1 MAQSDMHPARKIAKR
16 TTLPLGIS
24 PCLPAIRNRAQSI
37 DINIDE
43 IATFSGDA
51 SPKNKAISLPDE
63 KPAPIAV
70 PTYSAAVLNAFFTL
84 KRIAKKVEILR
95 KSQNT
100 KARKKITPETLC
112 LNRGITNGRIIVCD

>member
-1 MAQSDMHPARKIAKR
+1 MHPARKIAKR
-16 TTLPLGIS
+16 TSLPLGIS

-37 DINIDE
+37 DMNMDE

-70 PTYSAAVLNAFFTL
+70 PTYNAAVLNAFFTL
-84 KRIAKKVEILR
+84 KRIAENIEILR
-95 KSQNT
+95 ILQNP
-100 KARKKITPETLC
+100 KARRKK
-112 LNRGITNGRIIVCD
+112 